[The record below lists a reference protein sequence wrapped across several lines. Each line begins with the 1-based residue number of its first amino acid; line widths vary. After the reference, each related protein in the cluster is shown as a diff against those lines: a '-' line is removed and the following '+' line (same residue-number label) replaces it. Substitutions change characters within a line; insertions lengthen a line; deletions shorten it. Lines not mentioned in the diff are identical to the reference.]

1 MKPIIPVIVFLFITG
16 YTGQQNKKNKSSG
29 KGLSE
34 KKYPE
39 FEFTEEIHNFGTR
52 KSGEI
57 LVYSFVYRN
66 SGPGRME
73 TKIFSFNNF

>member
-1 MKPIIPVIVFLFITG
+1 VIIFLFITG
-16 YTGQQNKKNKSSG
+16 CTGQQNKNNKSSG